1 MGLGE
6 RVLQR
11 FASAQRS
18 ENLSIGFGLERL
30 GLLTLKHPRAMAA
43 VVLAIT
49 AVSLSQLPN
58 MSTDGDLLRIYSGSG
73 PDYEN
78 YVRLRDTFGTFEN
91 DSYLLVR
98 SEHLTDPDVIEKLRE
113 LAFDLELNEFAVGTL
128 SPFSLRKP
136 TDTPGVT
143 VPAVPENM
151 QSEEEVRAALV
162 ELRQTDPIMQ
172 NLILEDLTG
181 MVMIMFPGSDIVV
194 SRSEDAMT
202 VSLEALISDPFYQ
215 SDKFTIEITG
225 PPIWAKELLDA
236 SLNDQIKF
244 TSMGMVLGF
253 ITALLVFRSFWAA
266 VIATLTPAVSV
277 VWVIGGVLML
287 FGSFTFLTNI
297 VTALVLVIAF
307 AESLYFC
314 FYWLRMW
321 QEGHDPHVAIEETV
335 RRVSPACALTSIT
348 TLIAFLSLML
358 TQGQGIWEF
367 AASGALAVVIAFVAL
382 VTFLPLAL
390 MVALWLGFHT
400 HRPPSVAVRAIIPI
414 ARFSAR
420 NIAGWVAPA
429 GVIVMVLLL
438 YPHLTLKANFSFRD
452 FLPDD
457 SEALQTSED
466 IDQGVGGVSPVYI
479 SVPLK
484 DAVENVT
491 DEDFATIETVH
502 QIAEKNFGAGKVISG
517 ASFTHYSDSGFSRE
531 QIFDAVGDL
540 KSRFITDDNKQALIT
555 AFTPTASSAE
565 DIREQVLQ
573 TRADLAAAGIPEATV
588 AGFRVLSSFESV
600 DMIRSLQW
608 GLTTAIVA
616 AIGVIGL
623 AFRSWKVAA
632 VSVVPNFLP
641 ILGTE
646 LYLWVTGTG
655 LQITTVI
662 SLTIAFGIAVDDTI
676 HFLAHYRRARDDGL
690 SPADAVD
697 RTLDRVGPALVA
709 TTVILCAGCAVVIF
723 SVLPQVALFGTLT
736 VLTLILA
743 LVGDLFVLPAMI
755 VARGRWF
762 RLMAGEIT

>member
-1 MGLGE
+1 M
-6 RVLQR
+6 
-11 FASAQRS
+11 
-18 ENLSIGFGLERL
+18 SIGFGLERL

-49 AVSLSQLPN
+49 AVCLAQLPRL
-58 MSTDGDLLRIYSGSG
+58 STDGDLLRIYSGSG
-73 PDYEN
+73 PDYDN
-78 YVRLRDTFGTFEN
+78 YIRLRDTFGTFEN

-98 SEHLTDPDVIEKLRE
+98 SEHLTDPDVIEQLRE
-113 LAFDLELNEFAVGTL
+113 LAFELELNEFAVGTL

-136 TDTPGVT
+136 TDTPGIT
-143 VPAVPENM
+143 VPAVPESM
-151 QSEEEVRAALV
+151 QSEQEVRAALS

-172 NLILEDLTG
+172 NLILGDLTG
-181 MVMIMFPGSDIVV
+181 MVMIMFPASDIVV

-202 VSLEALISDPFYQ
+202 DSLEELISFYQ
-215 SDKFTIEITG
+215 SDKYTIEITG

-266 VIATLTPAVSV
+266 VIATLTPALSV
-277 VWVIGGVLML
+277 VWVIGAVLLL

-321 QEGHDPHVAIEETV
+321 QEGHDPHVAIKETV
-335 RRVSPACALTSIT
+335 QRVSPACALTSIT

-367 AASGALAVVIAFVAL
+367 AASGALAVIIAFLAL

-390 MVALWLGFHT
+390 LVALWLGFKS

-420 NIAGWVAPA
+420 NFAGWVAPA
-429 GVIVMVLLL
+429 GVIVLVLLL
-438 YPHLTLKANFSFRD
+438 YPHLTLKADFSFRD
-452 FLPDD
+452 FLPDN

-491 DEDFATIETVH
+491 DADFATIEKVH
-502 QIAEKNFGAGKVISG
+502 QIAENNFGAGKVISG

-573 TRADLAAAGIPEATV
+573 TRADLAAAGITDATV

-600 DMIRSLQW
+600 NMIRSLQW

-616 AIGVIGL
+616 AIAVIGL

-676 HFLAHYRRARDDGL
+676 HFLAHYRRAREEGL
-690 SPADAVD
+690 SPADSVD

-755 VARGRWF
+755 VARGRWY
-762 RLMAGEIT
+762 RRIAGEIT